1 MPKCSSR
8 RSVNS
13 EEASFASC
21 TRRALSALLVFI
33 VGGFV
38 KEIGKIETRREQVN
52 FLPTGI
58 DRKSLSM
65 QLFAIKITEER
76 ITRGRE
82 TRKML
87 KWPRKPTTQM
97 CKQREKKREKVNRID
112 PGDRRLVI

>member
-1 MPKCSSR
+1 
-8 RSVNS
+8 
-13 EEASFASC
+13 
-21 TRRALSALLVFI
+21 
-33 VGGFV
+33 
-38 KEIGKIETRREQVN
+38 
-52 FLPTGI
+52 
-58 DRKSLSM
+58 M

-112 PGDRRLVI
+112 PGERRLVI